1 MENKLKVIN
10 GLFEGKEIR
19 SVWDKDKNDY
29 YFSVVDVI
37 NALTNSK
44 EPRVYWGVLKGRL
57 KSEGSQLFTICK
69 QLKLPSKD
77 GKYRETDVLDTR
89 GILRLIESIPSPKAE
104 PFKVW
109 LANVGGDR
117 IDEVFDPEIAI
128 KRAVE
133 YYRFKGFGDDW
144 IKLRLTGI
152 VNRLQLTDTWK
163 ESGVNDP
170 MEYAILT
177 NEIYKEW
184 SGMNANDYK
193 EYKGLRKESL
203 RDNMCDIEVALT
215 SIGEIATK
223 DIAKKEKPKTF
234 KENVSIAKRGGSVAK
249 GARSLY
255 EKETKTSAV
264 SKSNKLNYKYVDDNP
279 KLMTKNGGKL

>member
-1 MENKLKVIN
+1 MENRLKVIN

-29 YFSVVDVI
+29 YFSAVDVVAI
-37 NALTNSK
+37 LTNS
-44 EPRVYWGVLKGRL
+44 ENPRKYWSVLKNRL
-57 KSEGSQLFTICK
+57 KIEGSQLTTNCS
-69 QLKLPSKD
+69 QLKLPSSD
-77 GKYRETDVLDTR
+77 GKYYKQDVMLTR
-89 GILRLIESIPSPKAE
+89 DILRLIESIPSPKAE

-117 IDEVFDPEIAI
+117 IDEVFDPEVAI
-128 KRAVE
+128 KRAIE

-152 VNRLQLTDTWK
+152 VNRLKLTDTWK
-163 ESGVNDP
+163 ESGVEDP
-170 MEYAILT
+170 TEYAILT
-177 NEIYKEW
+177 NEIYKQW
-184 SGMNANDYK
+184 SGMTANDYK

-203 RDNMCDIEVALT
+203 RDNMSDIEVALT

-223 DIAKKEKPKTF
+223 DIAIKEKPKTF

-264 SKSNKLNYKYVDDNP
+264 SKSNKLNYKYVDDNS
-279 KLMTKNGGKL
+279 KLTTKNGGKL

>member
-1 MENKLKVIN
+1 MDKKLKVIN
-10 GLFEGKEIR
+10 GLFEEKEIR
-19 SVWDKDKNDY
+19 SVWDKEKNDY

-128 KRAVE
+128 KRAIE

-152 VNRLQLTDTWK
+152 VNRLKLTDTWK

-170 MEYAILT
+170 TEYAILT

-184 SGMNANDYK
+184 SGMSANDYK

-203 RDNMCDIEVALT
+203 RDNMSDIEVALT

-223 DIAKKEKPKTF
+223 DIAQKEKPKTF

-249 GARSLY
+249 DARFSY
-255 EKETKTSAV
+255 ENQTKTNAI
-264 SKSNKLNYKYVDDNP
+264 SKNNRLPYKYMENT
-279 KLMTKNGGKL
+279 KLKNK

>member
-29 YFSVVDVI
+29 YFSVVDVVSV
-37 NALTNSK
+37 LTNSDN
-44 EPRVYWGVLKGRL
+44 PRKYWSVLKTRL
-57 KSEGSQLFTICK
+57 KIEGSQLTTNCS
-69 QLKLPSKD
+69 QLKLQSAD
-77 GKYRETDVLDTR
+77 GKYYKQDVMLTR
-89 GILRLIESIPSPKAE
+89 DILRLIETIPSPKAA

-128 KRAVE
+128 KRAIE

-152 VNRLQLTDTWK
+152 VNRLKLTDTWK
-163 ESGVNDP
+163 ESGVKDP
-170 MEYAILT
+170 TEYAILT

-184 SGMNANDYK
+184 SGMSANDYK
-193 EYKGLRKESL
+193 EFKGLRKESL
-203 RDNMCDIEVALT
+203 RDNMSDIEVALT

-223 DIAKKEKPKTF
+223 DIAKKEKPKSF

-255 EKETKTSAV
+255 EKETKTSAI
-264 SKSNKLNYKYVDDNP
+264 SKSNKLNYKYINGNSR
-279 KLMTKNGGKL
+279 LITKNKGKL

>member
-19 SVWDKDKNDY
+19 SVWDKDKQDY
-29 YFSVVDVI
+29 YFSVVDVVSV
-37 NALTNSK
+37 LTNSDN
-44 EPRVYWGVLKGRL
+44 PRRYWSVLKTRL
-57 KSEGSQLFTICK
+57 KIEGSQLTTNCS
-69 QLKLPSKD
+69 QLKLQSAD
-77 GKYRETDVLDTR
+77 GKYYKQDVMLTR
-89 GILRLIESIPSPKAE
+89 DILRLIETIPSPKAE

-128 KRAVE
+128 KRAIE

-152 VNRLQLTDTWK
+152 VNRLKLTDTWK
-163 ESGVNDP
+163 ESGVKDP
-170 MEYAILT
+170 TEYAILT

-184 SGMNANDYK
+184 SGMSANDYK
-193 EYKGLRKESL
+193 EFKGLRKESL
-203 RDNMCDIEVALT
+203 RDNMSDIEVALT
-215 SIGEIATK
+215 TIGEIATK
-223 DIAKKEKPKTF
+223 DIAKKEKPKSF

-249 GARSLY
+249 DARSSY
-255 EKETKTSAV
+255 ENQTKTNAV
-264 SKSNKLNYKYVDDNP
+264 SKDNRLPYKYIDNP
-279 KLMTKNGGKL
+279 KLKNK